1 VTGTPPRN
9 RARSLL
15 LKTALGLAVT
25 GGLFLI
31 LFRFINL
38 AQLRALAANA
48 RWPLLLLGFAIWTV
62 IYLGR
67 ALRFV
72 LLAPRT
78 PYLTMLGITSIHNL
92 LVRLLPF
99 RTGELSY
106 AFLVR
111 RAGTAGLGESL
122 LGLLLVRILDST
134 AVVVLF
140 AVALAFHQGTYFGD
154 RRSGLL
160 AAAGAALLGL
170 LLVALLVPLLRLGLR
185 LAAGLARGLGL
196 AGRPRVQSWLAKLE
210 EAVTAFSRIPRRN
223 VVWNGLLSMLLWLLT
238 FGAFFAI
245 MRAFLMPVGLAQ
257 TVLGSTAAVVTGFLP
272 IGGIGSFGT
281 LEAGWAL
288 GFVLVGLD
296 RTRAIVS
303 GFGVSLATFVYV
315 VLLGLAGWV
324 VLSRWLPAS
333 TVASAPPAAGNAGE
347 GGARP

>member
-1 VTGTPPRN
+1 MTASPPPQRV
-9 RARSLL
+9 RGLL
-15 LKTALGLAVT
+15 LKTVFGLAVT
-25 GGLFLI
+25 VGLFI
-31 LFRFINL
+31 VLFRFVDLRQLGALL
-38 AQLRALAANA
+38 AVT
-48 RWPLLLLGFAIWTV
+48 RWPLIAVGLAVWIL

-78 PYLTMLGITSIHNL
+78 PYGTMLAIASVHNM

-111 RAGTAGLGESL
+111 RVGTAGLGESL

-134 AVVVLF
+134 SVVVLF
-140 AVALAFHQGTYFGD
+140 AVALAFHNGSYFGD
-154 RRSGLL
+154 RRTGIL
-160 AAAGAALLGL
+160 AAAGASVLGL
-170 LLVALLVPLLRLGLR
+170 LLIVLLSPLLRLGLR
-185 LAAGLARGLGL
+185 MCGAVARWFRLDR
-196 AGRPRVQSWLAKLE
+196 RPKVQRLLQKLD
-210 EAVTAFSRIPRRN
+210 EAVTAFARLPRRN
-223 VVWNGLLSMLLWLLT
+223 VVWIGLLSLALWLLT

-245 MRAFLMPVGLAQ
+245 MRAFAMPVTVAQ

-296 RTRAIVS
+296 ETRAIVS
-303 GFGVSLATFVYV
+303 GFGVSLTSFAYV
-315 VLLGLAGWV
+315 VLLGLAGW
-324 VLSRWLPAS
+324 LGLRRSLPARAAPNS
-333 TVASAPPAAGNAGE
+333 VAPDELAGAG
-347 GGARP
+347 AKDR

>member
-1 VTGTPPRN
+1 MTP

-15 LKTALGLAVT
+15 LKSILGVAVT
-25 GGLFLI
+25 AGLFVV
-31 LFRFINL
+31 LFRFVDL
-38 AQLRALAANA
+38 AQLRSLAAIT
-48 RWPLLLLGFAIWTV
+48 RWRLILAGFGIWAV

-78 PYLTMLGITSIHNL
+78 PYSTMLVIASIHNL

-122 LGLLLVRILDST
+122 FGLLLVRILDST
-134 AVVVLF
+134 MVVVLF
-140 AVALAFHQGTYFGD
+140 AVSLAFQNVAFFGD
-154 RRSGLL
+154 RRTGLC
-160 AAAGAALLGL
+160 AAIGAAVLGL
-170 LLVALLVPLLRLGLR
+170 LIVVLLAPLLRLGLR
-185 LAAGLARGLGL
+185 ICRGLARLLRL
-196 AGRPRVQSWLAKLE
+196 AERPRVVQLLAKLDD
-210 EAVTAFSRIPRRN
+210 AVTSFARISPRN
-223 VVWNGLLSMLLWLLT
+223 VVGIGLLSLGLWLLT
-238 FGAFFAI
+238 FTAFFAI
-245 MRAFLMPVGLAQ
+245 MRAFSMPVGLAQ

-296 RTRAIVS
+296 RTQAVAS
-303 GFGVSLATFVYV
+303 AFGVSIATFAYV
-315 VLLGLAGWV
+315 VVLGLAGW
-324 VLSRWLPAS
+324 LGMSRWLPRS
-333 TVASAPPAAGNAGE
+333 QE
-347 GGARP
+347 

>member
-1 VTGTPPRN
+1 MTS

-15 LKTALGLAVT
+15 LKSILGLAVT
-25 GGLFLI
+25 AGLFVV
-31 LFRFINL
+31 LFRFIDL
-38 AQLRALAANA
+38 AQLRALVGVTRFSLILA
-48 RWPLLLLGFAIWTV
+48 GFGIWAV

-78 PYLTMLGITSIHNL
+78 PYSTMLVIASVHNL

-106 AFLVR
+106 GFLVR

-134 AVVVLF
+134 TVVVLF
-140 AVALAFHQGTYFGD
+140 AVALAFQNVSYFGD
-154 RRSGLL
+154 RRTGLV
-160 AAAGAALLGL
+160 AAAGAALFGL
-170 LLVALLVPLLRLGLR
+170 LIVVLLSPLLRLALR
-185 LAAGLARGLGL
+185 IGRALARALHL
-196 AGRPRVQSWLAKLE
+196 AQSPRVTQIFAKLD
-210 EAVTAFSRIPRRN
+210 EAVAGFAHISPRN
-223 VVWNGLLSMLLWLLT
+223 VAFIGLSSLGLWLLT

-245 MRAFLMPVGLAQ
+245 MRAFSMPVGLAQ

-281 LEAGWAL
+281 LEAGWSL

-296 RTRAIVS
+296 RTHAVAS
-303 GFGVSLATFVYV
+303 AFGVSLVTFAYV
-315 VLLGLAGWV
+315 IVLGLAGW
-324 VLSRWLPAS
+324 LGMQRWLPARAAE
-333 TVASAPPAAGNAGE
+333 VGAPPASAAGAE
-347 GGARP
+347 ER